1 MAAKAKVLLRSIV
14 PNRSFKMAWKGL
26 QSVMSFSQP
35 IVLIEGVDNFFIYAY
50 IAECVA
56 FTKCYNRVFFG
67 GGNVFS
73 TSLKRPADPGKTEKG
88 KLIV

>member
-35 IVLIEGVDNFFIYAY
+35 IVLIGGVDNFFYT
-50 IAECVA
+50 CVY
-56 FTKCYNRVFFG
+56 C
-67 GGNVFS
+67 
-73 TSLKRPADPGKTEKG
+73 
-88 KLIV
+88 

>member
-1 MAAKAKVLLRSIV
+1 MTT
-14 PNRSFKMAWKGL
+14 
-26 QSVMSFSQP
+26 
-35 IVLIEGVDNFFIYAY
+35 FFLYAY

-56 FTKCYNRVFFG
+56 KRTHLKRSTSAGMGNFEFTKCYKRVFFG

-73 TSLKRPADPGKTEKG
+73 TSLTRPADPGKTEKG

>member
-35 IVLIEGVDNFFIYAY
+35 IVLIGGVENFFIYAY

-56 FTKCYNRVFFG
+56 KRTHLKQ
-67 GGNVFS
+67 S
-73 TSLKRPADPGKTEKG
+73 TSAGMG
-88 KLIV
+88 NF

>member
-1 MAAKAKVLLRSIV
+1 MAAKANVLLRSIV

-35 IVLIEGVDNFFIYAY
+35 IVLIGGVDNFFIHAY

-56 FTKCYNRVFFG
+56 KRTHLKQ
-67 GGNVFS
+67 S
-73 TSLKRPADPGKTEKG
+73 TSAGMG
-88 KLIV
+88 NF

>member
-35 IVLIEGVDNFFIYAY
+35 IVLIGGVDNFFIYAY
-50 IAECVA
+50 IAEALQKELISGAPNEKIVQNHLNIA
-56 FTKCYNRVFFG
+56 LL
-67 GGNVFS
+67 NVF
-73 TSLKRPADPGKTEKG
+73 
-88 KLIV
+88 

>member
-35 IVLIEGVDNFFIYAY
+35 IVLIGGVDNFFIHAY

-56 FTKCYNRVFFG
+56 KRTHLKQ
-67 GGNVFS
+67 S
-73 TSLKRPADPGKTEKG
+73 TSAGMG
-88 KLIV
+88 NF